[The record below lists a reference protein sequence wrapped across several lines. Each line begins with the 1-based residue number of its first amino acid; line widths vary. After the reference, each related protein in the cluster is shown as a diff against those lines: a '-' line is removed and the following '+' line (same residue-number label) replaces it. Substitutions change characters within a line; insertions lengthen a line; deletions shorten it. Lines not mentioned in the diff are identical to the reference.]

1 MDQIHRPFFCDID
14 SGRFLLP
21 RIACGAV
28 DRTLIAAGGLGGD
41 ARDAGGPGAVI
52 RSFFRLAAPLLWLIL
67 ILSTSSGVDPA
78 AAAQPRG
85 VDRGAGV
92 KFRLVASA
100 GFDPASRQAARSEN
114 ALASVSVVFRISA
127 HAIGESF
134 YGRVA
139 HTFTGLSP
147 KQASREVT
155 VWEERSCH
163 QKRGLPKIS
172 VVAIGGLILDGSA
185 QTSVSARSRQL
196 GTRLPEDEIVSGL
209 TQLNGVDEIG
219 RFFAY
224 RAATR
229 RSGLV
234 VDQKIYALDC
244 LIKAGEV
251 VN

>member
-1 MDQIHRPFFCDID
+1 
-14 SGRFLLP
+14 
-21 RIACGAV
+21 V

-52 RSFFRLAAPLLWLIL
+52 RSFFRLAAPLLWLIV

-85 VDRGAGV
+85 VDRGTGAGV

-100 GFDPASRQAARSEN
+100 GFDPESRQAARSDK

-139 HTFTGLSP
+139 HTFTNLSP
-147 KQASREVT
+147 KQVSREVT
-155 VWEERSCH
+155 VWEEGNCH

-172 VVAIGGLILDGSA
+172 VVAIGGLILDGTA
-185 QTSVSARSRQL
+185 QTTVSARMRQV
-196 GTRLPEDEIVSGL
+196 GARLPEDEIVSGL

-219 RFFAY
+219 NFFAY

-244 LIKAGEV
+244 LIKAGKAA
-251 VN
+251 N